1 MNIDFVSLK
10 AFLTV
15 VDTESIR
22 AASENLNLSI
32 SAVSRR
38 ISELEIEFG
47 QQLFTRHSRGVEIT
61 EAGRLLAAHTRD
73 TFAALDLMCSDMEK
87 LKAGDIGRVMISANG
102 SALVNGLARHIGE
115 FLDTHPNVAIDL
127 QEQLTPDILQ
137 HVANGSAD
145 IGFLSNTMRLPE
157 GVTTFPYRSDKLVL
171 AVSSTHALAELES
184 VRFSQMLEFQIIGVS
199 ETSSLTRLLRKV
211 GGMAN
216 SGFSYSYMASTNE
229 IARTMVANNLGIAVL
244 PEKFVAPYTRML
256 PIRAVPIAEEWASRE
271 ISMAVRSGED
281 IAGPARTF
289 FEWIKASP
297 QCDTDT
303 LPSS

>member
-22 AASENLNLSI
+22 AASDNLNLSI

-61 EAGRLLAAHTRD
+61 EAGRLLAAHTRE
-73 TFAALDLMCSDMEK
+73 TFATLGLMCSDMEK

-102 SALVNGLARHIGE
+102 SSLVNGLARHIRE
-115 FLDTHPNVAIDL
+115 FLDAHPNVAVDL

-137 HVANGSAD
+137 HVAGGSTD
-145 IGFLSNTMRLPE
+145 IGFVSNTMRLPE
-157 GVTTFPYRSDKLVL
+157 GVTTYPYCSDKLVL
-171 AVSSTHALAELES
+171 AVAATHALADLGS
-184 VRFSQMLEFQIIGVS
+184 VRFSQMLEFQVIGVS

-244 PEKFVAPYTRML
+244 PEQFVVPYTDML
-256 PIRAVPIAEEWASRE
+256 PIRAIPIAEEWAHRE
-271 ISMAVRSGED
+271 ISMVIRSGEE
-281 IAGPARTF
+281 ISGPARAF
-289 FEWIKASP
+289 FDWICKMN
-297 QCDTDT
+297 TDQEIMQR
-303 LPSS
+303 